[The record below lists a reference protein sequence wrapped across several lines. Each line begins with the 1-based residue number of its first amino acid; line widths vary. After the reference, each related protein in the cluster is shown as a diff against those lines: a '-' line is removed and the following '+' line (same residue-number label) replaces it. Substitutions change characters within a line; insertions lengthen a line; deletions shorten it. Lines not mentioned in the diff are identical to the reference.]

1 MQDIHSTIYS
11 FWKWQLSTGG
21 GGGNIGKGL
30 SHGGGDGGDDG
41 GDDDDYF
48 DNFDEGEEGDE
59 GGLFRR
65 RMILGEVTNCS
76 ITRNCFV

>member
-1 MQDIHSTIYS
+1 MVLLSSIC
-11 FWKWQLSTGG
+11 QLSTGG

-48 DNFDEGEEGDE
+48 DNFDEGDDGDE

-65 RMILGEVTNCS
+65 RIILGEV
-76 ITRNCFV
+76 IK